1 MTTERLREPRRAA
14 DAINT
19 VVGTGDG
26 RAVVLDRTAGLHRP
40 GHGACSG
47 KRAATVTV
55 MPLWARPRAGV
66 RG

>member
-14 DAINT
+14 DAMDT
-19 VVGTGDG
+19 AMDARDG
-26 RAVVLDRTAGLHRP
+26 HGH
-40 GHGACSG
+40 GHGARPG
-47 KRAATVTV
+47 KHPVTVTV